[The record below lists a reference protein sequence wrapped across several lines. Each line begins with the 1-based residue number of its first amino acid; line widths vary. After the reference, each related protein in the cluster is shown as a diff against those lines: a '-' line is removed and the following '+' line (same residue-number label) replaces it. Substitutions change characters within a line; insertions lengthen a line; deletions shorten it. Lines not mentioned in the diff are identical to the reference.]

1 MTRFFLT
8 ILFAGVFVSGQAQR
22 QNDSIFEDFLSSL
35 STVEC
40 LERLDSIQINDL
52 FGAQKIYVENH
63 TVSMNAIA
71 KNTVKINVAEFCTAY
86 NTISIHYY
94 KSLAGEYF
102 FVYRKFAELREDY
115 GALQLYQKKNE
126 KWELGQRLKFDW
138 QHFFNIS
145 EKEVQRLRES
155 KQSPKYLVEF
165 KPQGIQ
171 FDIPWELYSFG
182 EGSEINAFVQSNGEQ
197 PIILPYAAVI
207 K

>member
-1 MTRFFLT
+1 MTRVFLS
-8 ILFAGVFVSGQAQR
+8 ILFAGVLISGQAQT
-22 QNDSIFEDFLSSL
+22 QKDSIFKDFLSNL
-35 STVEC
+35 STAEC

-52 FGAQKIYVENH
+52 FGAKKIYVENH
-63 TVSMNAIA
+63 TVSISEISE
-71 KNTVKINVAEFCTAY
+71 NTVKINVSEFCTAY

-94 KSLAGEYF
+94 NALAGEYF

-126 KWELGQRLKFDW
+126 EWEFGQRLTFDW

-145 EKEVQRLRES
+145 EKEVKRLQES
-155 KQSPKYLVEF
+155 QQSPKYLVEF

-171 FDIPWELYSFG
+171 FEIPWELYSFG
-182 EGSEINAFVQSNGEQ
+182 EGSEINSFVQSNGEQ
-197 PIILPYAAVI
+197 PIILPYATVI